1 MHISSVTFTSISF
14 LNHSLHSRERLVSY
28 CYSFF
33 FFLMI
38 RRPPRSPL
46 FPYTTLFRFERL
58 TMSKIERLARKFADH
73 LAVGWPAGSSGAQR
87 VVMLIYDPAD
97 ERVLRRKLPLFEH
110 AAVHA
115 NQIGRAHV

>member
-46 FPYTTLFRFERL
+46 FPYTTLFRFMLFAASKLHLRGSVRRPSTTPSMASQAAIAEAFAAANASAIAACDAMDGVVDGLL
-58 TMSKIERLARKFADH
+58 TDPRK
-73 LAVGWPAGSSGAQR
+73 
-87 VVMLIYDPAD
+87 
-97 ERVLRRKLPLFEH
+97 
-110 AAVHA
+110 
-115 NQIGRAHV
+115 